1 MWSDPPFEPKKTSQI
16 LDPIHGFIDL
26 TPEMKEVIDTVW
38 YQRLRDIKQ
47 MGTSYLVFPS
57 AIHTRIEHCLG
68 TAHLARKFASHLR
81 KTQADLEITE
91 RDVQNVAMAGL
102 IHDLG
107 HGPHSH
113 MFDRF
118 VVPKL
123 HSSPWSHEDA
133 SVMLFNHIAD
143 NSGLDLER
151 EDVRRIEDMVQGVR
165 GGPKPFLGEIVANKV
180 NSIDVDKFDYLNRDK
195 HFLGEKG
202 FNSQY
207 DYIRRCSRVIGDSIC
222 FERKTAYSLYGL
234 LQERFGLFQRVYTH
248 RVSHALDLM
257 HADALLLANNHYHFE
272 TVIHDPEAYTGLT
285 DFIFSEIQHSSLP
298 ELRSSQDI
306 LKRVK
311 FRRLYKL
318 AGEVHVPE
326 GSVEHW
332 NHLSASEI
340 ITSRTT
346 SLRAEDVEVCTIN
359 LSWAKDSIS
368 RDLLFYRAGV
378 DEKVEVPLESISA
391 VMPQHTSDCIVRVF
405 VKDAAKLE
413 ETQAAFKAFLQ
424 RDAPNCI
431 DTFPS

>member
-1 MWSDPPFEPKKTSQI
+1 MWSDTPFEPKKTSQI

-26 TPEMKEVIDTVW
+26 TSEMKEVIDTVW

-47 MGTSYLVFPS
+47 MGNSYMVFPS
-57 AIHTRIEHCLG
+57 AIHTRFEHCLG
-68 TAHLARKFASHLR
+68 TAHLARKFAGHLR
-81 KTQADLEITE
+81 KTQAELEITD

-123 HSSPWSHEDA
+123 HTSPWSHEEA
-133 SVMLFNHIAD
+133 SVMLFNYIVD
-143 NSGLDLER
+143 NSSLTLER
-151 EDVRRIEDMVQGVR
+151 EDIRHIEDMVMGRRHGQ
-165 GGPKPFLGEIVANKV
+165 KPFLAEIVANKI

-207 DYIRRCSRVIGDSIC
+207 DYIRRCSRVIGDNIC

-234 LQERFGLFQRVYTH
+234 LQERFSLFQRVYTH

-257 HADALLLANNHYHFE
+257 HADALLFANNHYHFD
-272 TVIHDPEAYTGLT
+272 TIIHDPEAYAGLT
-285 DFIFSEIQHSSLP
+285 DYVFTEIQHSKVP
-298 ELRSSQDI
+298 ELRQSQEI
-306 LKRVK
+306 LNRVK

-326 GSVEHW
+326 ASVEHW
-332 NHLSASEI
+332 SHLTPSHI
-340 ITSRTT
+340 ITARTT
-346 SLRAEDVEVCTIN
+346 SVREEEVEVCTVN
-359 LSWAKDSIS
+359 LSWAKENIAK
-368 RDLLFYRAGV
+368 DLLFYRAGV
-378 DEKVEVPLESISA
+378 DEKVEVPLEGISA

-405 VKDAAKLE
+405 VKDPSKLE
-413 ETQAAFKAFLQ
+413 ETQAAFKSFLQ
-424 RDAPNCI
+424 HDAPDCI
-431 DTFPS
+431 NTFPT